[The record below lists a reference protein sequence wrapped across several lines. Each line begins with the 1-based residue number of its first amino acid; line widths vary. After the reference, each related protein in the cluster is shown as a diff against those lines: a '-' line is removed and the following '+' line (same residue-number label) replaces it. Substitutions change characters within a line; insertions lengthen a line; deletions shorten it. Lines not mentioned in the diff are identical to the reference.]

1 MPIRAASF
9 IFFIATLSVFSEVEE
24 DLTLGIETVT
34 GLRSN
39 YLYRGFQLADS
50 TLEAQAETEITLS
63 EDYFLGL
70 AAWHVAESSDDFAE
84 TAFGISLRRD
94 FEDFSLTASLD
105 YHLFSE
111 SLFQDGIDLGAKAQ
125 WFINDDWDFAAKAHY
140 DFGAEGAYFAL
151 EGGWS
156 HPLTEDLFL
165 SAESG
170 ISAVSS
176 YYERSGMNDFYGRLS
191 LTYNVNSFLSLTP
204 FAGYSLGI
212 HSEATDE
219 AFAGIWLAV
228 SF

>member
-1 MPIRAASF
+1 MVARIVAFGPL
-9 IFFIATLSVFSEVEE
+9 LSLSLFAEVEG

-39 YLYRGFQLADS
+39 YIYRGFQLADS
-50 TLEAQAETEITLS
+50 TLEAQAETEIALG
-63 EDYFLGL
+63 EEFFLGL
-70 AAWHVAESSDDFAE
+70 AAWHIAESSGDFAE
-84 TAFGISLRRD
+84 TTFEVSLRRD
-94 FEDFSLTASLD
+94 FQDFSLTASFG

-111 SLFQDGIDLGAKAQ
+111 SLFQDGVDLGTKAQ
-125 WFINDDWDFAAKAHY
+125 WFINDNWDLAAKAHY
-140 DFGAEGAYFAL
+140 DFGAEGAYYAI

-156 HPLTEDLFL
+156 QPISEDFFI
-165 SAESG
+165 AVESG
-170 ISAVSS
+170 VSAVSS
-176 YYERSGMNDFYGRLS
+176 YYQRSGMNDFYGRLS

-212 HSEATDE
+212 HDDSTDE